1 MTTTTTP
8 DFTTPQPASSTS
20 PAPENCCEKI
30 IFQSNGGVKDFYHEA
45 LGNTQKELFLKIPAL
60 FLHTSQ
66 GTPEQRKYLY
76 YIDIDISL
84 IMLSIYVH
92 VFNLFRYLSNLECFF
107 YLPRFLLSGNN

>member
-45 LGNTQKELFLKIPAL
+45 LGNEQRELFLEIPAL
-60 FLHTSQ
+60 FLHTRNS
-66 GTPEQRKYLY
+66 RALK
-76 YIDIDISL
+76 
-84 IMLSIYVH
+84 
-92 VFNLFRYLSNLECFF
+92 VFVLRVVFKESMTCCTVFRYLSNLECFF
-107 YLPRFLLSGNN
+107 SLPRFLLSGNN